1 MLCAFHDGQGLF
13 LTALSFAPR
22 PPAMVAFLGRSG
34 VPVTISIVETGG
46 GSTCPL
52 SFSLGVPPPHVA

>member
-1 MLCAFHDGQGLF
+1 MFCAFRDGQSLF

-22 PPAMVAFLGRSG
+22 PPAMVAFLGCSR

-46 GSTCPL
+46 GPTSPL
-52 SFSLGVPPPHVA
+52 SFSHGVPPSPVP